1 MKLPHLIRR
10 FFGSIVAKPLTDA
23 EQTLVGNLLLP
34 RERQLF
40 AEFSRADQRHAMVVL
55 RRFDAAVPSATTEVR
70 RAALLHDI
78 GKVGL
83 RLGVFSRVLATV
95 VGSRT
100 AQFAQ
105 YHAHE
110 SRGLQMLA
118 QAGSSEVTLRVL
130 RGQSDAAIVDALR
143 NADDT

>member
-1 MKLPHLIRR
+1 MRLPHLIRR
-10 FFGSIVAKPLTDA
+10 FFGSIAAMPLTDA
-23 EQTLVGNLLLP
+23 EQTLAGTLLLP
-34 RERQLF
+34 REMQLF
-40 AEFSRADQRHAMVVL
+40 AKFSPADQRHAMVVL
-55 RRFDAAVPSATTEVR
+55 RRFDAAVPSAAIEVR

-83 RLGVFSRVLATV
+83 QLGVFARVVATV

-100 AQFAQ
+100 ERFAH

-110 SRGLQMLA
+110 SRGLQMLE

-130 RGQSDAAIVDALR
+130 RGQGDAAIVNALR
-143 NADDT
+143 NADNT

>member
-10 FFGSIVAKPLTDA
+10 FLGSIVARPLSDT
-23 EQTLVGNLLLP
+23 EQTLVSNLLLP
-34 RERQLF
+34 REMQLF
-40 AEFSRADQRHAMVVL
+40 AKLSRADQRHAMVVL
-55 RRFDAAVPSATTEVR
+55 RRFEAALPSATTEVR

-78 GKVGL
+78 GKAGL
-83 RLGVFSRVLATV
+83 RLGVFARVLATV
-95 VGSRT
+95 VGPRNEK
-100 AQFAQ
+100 FAH

-110 SRGLQMLA
+110 SRGLRMLE

-130 RGQSDAAIVDALR
+130 RGQADATIVDALR